1 MSIGPPSTIQG
12 QRPDKRVRLAFE
24 LLKQSAA
31 CSNFDFDKIAKSVNL
46 SPSRLR
52 HLFTGNVGMPPM
64 HYVKLVRLERAHN
77 LMLESF
83 LTVKEVTN
91 LSGFSDVSHFVR
103 EYKRMFGETP
113 SQTRAID
120 LRRVCG

>member
-1 MSIGPPSTIQG
+1 MSIGPPSTIQAE
-12 QRPDKRVRLAFE
+12 RADIRVRLAFE
-24 LLKQSAA
+24 MLKQSAA
-31 CSNFDFDKIAKSVNL
+31 GSDFNFEKIARYVNL

-52 HLFTGNVGMPPM
+52 HLFTGNIGISPM

-91 LSGFSDVSHFVR
+91 RSGFSDVSHFVR
-103 EYKRMFGETP
+103 EYKRRFGETP
-113 SQTRAID
+113 SQTRIG
-120 LRRVCG
+120 LRRIS